1 MQKAKNGNFEHMLP
15 QKAIRE
21 VGASRR
27 RTIPECQSRT
37 HQAHNREHRC
47 CALSPLVIERAG
59 KKRKRRVYFRIR
71 DYF

>member
-27 RTIPECQSRT
+27 RTFPEYQSGTMRQELSLLSVQRLTFIPISGRLLRGSQSRSIKFSL
-37 HQAHNREHRC
+37 C
-47 CALSPLVIERAG
+47 S
-59 KKRKRRVYFRIR
+59 
-71 DYF
+71 

>member
-27 RTIPECQSRT
+27 RTIPEYQSRFLMIAPP
-37 HQAHNREHRC
+37 QRQYRPSILEI
-47 CALSPLVIERAG
+47 SGLVPR
-59 KKRKRRVYFRIR
+59 
-71 DYF
+71 